1 MRVNVPAVA
10 VALAVCAC
18 GPQVAPVLSL
28 SFSVSPTSIDDRGQR
43 ALLRLSVY
51 DENGVPADG
60 TVTLSAEAGLLAGGA
75 DAGRVVTVQ
84 LDDAGMAPQVGFTC
98 RRALDPGCQGSVKL
112 DAVWTKG
119 DAWLEQVK
127 RVTVTTDGGL

>member
-60 TVTLSAEAGLLAGGA
+60 TVTLSAEAAVWDCSAKDTITVVVKKGSVEISAPATAGA
-75 DAGRVVTVQ
+75 DADIGDQLQVTVKAAGRVLQARLVAKDRAV
-84 LDDAGMAPQVGFTC
+84 AVEAP
-98 RRALDPGCQGSVKL
+98 
-112 DAVWTKG
+112 
-119 DAWLEQVK
+119 
-127 RVTVTTDGGL
+127 